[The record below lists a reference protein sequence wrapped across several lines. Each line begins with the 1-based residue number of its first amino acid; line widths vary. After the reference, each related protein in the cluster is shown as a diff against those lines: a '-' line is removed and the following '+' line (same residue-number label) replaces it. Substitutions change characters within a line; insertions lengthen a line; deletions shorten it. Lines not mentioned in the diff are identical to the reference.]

1 MIGACRRHGRS
12 SGSAAL
18 YTRWKTLLAFGII
31 YCVWGSTYLAI
42 RVGVEQIPPLLM
54 AALRFG
60 VAGLALSAW
69 GLARGERLPGPRQ
82 WAAVALLAFL
92 IFLVDYG
99 FLFWAEQRVPS
110 GMAAVILA
118 IIPAFI
124 AVSEILWLRTQR
136 LTPRLG
142 AALLIGL
149 AGVVVLV
156 DPSLGLGGA
165 PVYLLG
171 AIGLVVG
178 AASWSTA
185 SVLTRLLPLPAS
197 KVMSAGTQMLTGGA
211 LLGLAAGVF
220 GEANRFHPEAVSAG
234 AWLALLYLIVAGSIM
249 GFTAYLWLIHHVS
262 PTKVGTYAYVNPVI
276 AVAIGYFLGGEALDA
291 RTVLGTVLV
300 IVSVLVITTGKTIEA
315 RAGAGPVSSPG
326 GERP

>member
-1 MIGACRRHGRS
+1 MR
-12 SGSAAL
+12 
-18 YTRWKTLLAFGII
+18 TKWKTLVAFGII
-31 YCVWGSTYLAI
+31 YCVWGSTYFAI
-42 RVGVEQIPPLLM
+42 RVGVAQIPPLLM
-54 AALRFG
+54 AALRFA

-69 GLARGERLPGPRQ
+69 GLARGERLPSRRQ
-82 WAAVALLAFL
+82 WAAVVLLAFL
-92 IFLVDYG
+92 IFVVDYG

-118 IIPAFI
+118 TIPAFI
-124 AVSEILWLRTQR
+124 AISEILWLRTQR

-142 AALLIGL
+142 AALLTGL

-156 DPSLGLGGA
+156 DPAVGLGGA

-185 SVLTRLLPLPAS
+185 SVLTRLLPVPAS
-197 KVMSAGTQMLTGGA
+197 KVMSAGTQMLTGGV
-211 LLGLAAGVF
+211 LLGLAGGVF
-220 GEANRFHPEAVSAG
+220 GEAGRFHPEAVSAG

-249 GFTAYLWLIHHVS
+249 GFTAYLWLIHHES

-276 AVAIGYFLGGEALDA
+276 AVAIGYFLGGEALDG

-300 IVSVLVITTGKTIEA
+300 IVSVLVIRTGKTINA
-315 RAGAGPVSSPG
+315 RGGAGPAPSLGGGRPG
-326 GERP
+326 SR